1 MRTLIPSRL
10 RRVLMTTDA
19 VGGVFTYSLELAQGL
34 RSHGI
39 ETSLAVMGPPLRSSQ
54 RRAASS
60 VATVYESTFNL
71 EWMQGSERDVLHAGD
86 WLLEL
91 ERVIAPDIVHV
102 NGFAHCALPWQA
114 PVLMAVHSCV
124 CTWWRACRNEPAP
137 SAWNDYRKLVHA
149 GLMSADAIVAP
160 THAMLESFLEEHD
173 ASHAHKDRAH
183 VIPNASD
190 PSRYRT
196 HRRKISLALAAGRL
210 WDEAKNIALLDRVA
224 PDLPWPVAVAG
235 DDIDADG
242 RRATFTGCVG
252 LGVLSSAAL
261 AEWMARSSIYVLPGR
276 YEPFGLSALEAALA
290 RCALVLGDIP
300 SLREVWG
307 DAAIFVD
314 PSDASAL
321 SFELTRLMR
330 DPSALEDARE
340 RAFRR
345 AHEHY
350 GNPLA
355 FARRYAALYSKVVT
369 HHASAPTRAY
379 GRTMCV

>member
-1 MRTLIPSRL
+1 MRSLNPSRV

-34 RSHGI
+34 RSRGI

-54 RRAASS
+54 RRAASK
-60 VATVYESTFNL
+60 VATLYESTFAL

-102 NGFAHCALPWQA
+102 NGFAHCALPWHA
-114 PVLMAVHSCV
+114 PVVMAVHSCV
-124 CTWWRACRNEPAP
+124 CTWWRACRGEPAP
-137 SAWNDYRKLVHA
+137 PAWDNYRKLVHA
-149 GLMSADAIVAP
+149 GLMSADAVVAP
-160 THAMLESFLEEHD
+160 THAMLESFLAEHD

-190 PSRYRT
+190 PSRFRT
-196 HRRKISLALAAGRL
+196 HKRKISLALAAGRL
-210 WDEAKNIALLDRVA
+210 WDEAKNMALLDRVA

-235 DDIDADG
+235 DDIDAEG
-242 RRATFTGCVG
+242 RRTTFTGCIG

-261 AEWMARSSIYVLPGR
+261 AEWMTRSSIYVLPAR

-300 SLREVWG
+300 SLREVWD
-307 DAAIFVD
+307 DAAVFVD
-314 PSDASAL
+314 PSDTSAL

-330 DPSALEDARE
+330 DPTALADARE

-345 AHEHY
+345 AEEQY

-355 FARRYAALYSKVVT
+355 FARRYEALYSNLVC
-369 HHASAPTRAY
+369 HHAPATTRTY
-379 GRTMCV
+379 GRIMCV